1 MKVVEILQELKSNPG
16 SNAKKE
22 VLERHS
28 KNILLKKIL
37 LYGSDPFMPL
47 RRYPRLSIFIKRSYA
62 VIC

>member
-28 KNILLKKIL
+28 KNNNQ
-37 LYGSDPFMPL
+37 SQ
-47 RRYPRLSIFIKRSYA
+47 IFIETPYRNQLLFDEKYLHYR
-62 VIC
+62 

>member
-28 KNILLKKIL
+28 ENILLKKIL
-37 LYGSDPFMPL
+37 LYGSDPFMPFNVVKV
-47 RRYPRLSIFIKRSYA
+47 PRVKSR
-62 VIC
+62 V